1 MDQGN
6 LSAIE
11 QGDKG
16 VSLKNLRA
24 LAGALRC
31 TASHLLGED
40 PQVAEWV
47 HSTVRAELLRDAD
60 TPDGLRDL
68 AGDRD
73 LVGALRIRDSEWRAL
88 ASIHLPG
95 PATREGYAR
104 LLLTIRAIV

>member
-1 MDQGN
+1 MDQGH

-24 LAGALRC
+24 LARALGC

-40 PQVAEWV
+40 LQVAEWLR
-47 HSTVRAELLRDAD
+47 SGVRTELLGNAD
-60 TPDGLRDL
+60 TPEGLRDL
-68 AGDRD
+68 AGDWD

-95 PATREGYAR
+95 PATREGYVQ
-104 LLLTIRAIV
+104 LLLTIRTIV